1 MKKIIK
7 KIILFSAIIIAISSA
22 FGQKAVTTKDLILKI
37 SFFEI
42 IKLDAP
48 PAIFPEWEV
57 YKNSQE
63 TGYLKIN
70 PENFQLFPTEK
81 EIKKIKEI
89 EKMLMERQEV
99 EKIIPSNSNLLDFLL
114 ANPHKIPAGWKEE
127 KIFFTGTIFQDK
139 EGYLIVRYLFFD
151 KDNWNWGWS
160 YYEEDDYLLGKILL
174 IKQAS

>member
-1 MKKIIK
+1 MKIVK
-7 KIILFSAIIIAISSA
+7 KIILFSAIIMASSTA
-22 FGQKAVTTKDLILKI
+22 FGQKAVTTKELIKRI
-37 SFFEI
+37 TFFEI

-70 PENFQLFPTEK
+70 PENFHLFPTEK

-99 EKIIPSNSNLLDFLL
+99 EKIILGNSNLLDFLL
-114 ANPHKIPAGWKEE
+114 SNPHKIPVEWKGE
-127 KIFFTGTIFQDK
+127 KIFFRGTIFQDK
-139 EGYLIVRYLFFD
+139 EGYLVIRYLFFD
-151 KDNWNWGWS
+151 KNNWSWSWS

-174 IKQAS
+174 IK